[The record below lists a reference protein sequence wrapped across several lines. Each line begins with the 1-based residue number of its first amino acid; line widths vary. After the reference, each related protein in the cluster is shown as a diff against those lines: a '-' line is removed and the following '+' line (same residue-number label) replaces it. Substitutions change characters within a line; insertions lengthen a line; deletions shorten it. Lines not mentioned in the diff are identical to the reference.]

1 MEDSLALVETSFLD
15 GMGQLADYWGY
26 NKVVGWI
33 YGLLYLQD
41 GSLSLETIAG
51 ELQVSKGNISINIRE
66 AERLG
71 MVKKVWKKGDRKDY
85 YEAEPNLWQII
96 RRITRERQKKEF
108 DFAMETVSIGLAGF
122 ERVEGDS
129 KQVRFA
135 RKRLNQM
142 SAFLKSANVI
152 INGLLSLETLRGA
165 AVQACPVRSRLPRR
179 KGD

>member
-1 MEDSLALVETSFLD
+1 MDDSLVTVETGFID

-41 GSLSLETIAG
+41 GSLSLESVAE

-85 YEAEPNLWQII
+85 YEAEPNLWQVI

-108 DFAMETVSIGLAGF
+108 DFAMETIKTGLDGL
-122 ERVEGDS
+122 ELLES
-129 KQVRFA
+129 NTQQVRFA

-142 SAFLKSANVI
+142 SSFLKSTNTI
-152 INGLLSLETLRGA
+152 ISGLLSLETLKGA
-165 AVQACPVRSRLPRR
+165 AVQACPVRSRLPGRTS
-179 KGD
+179 D

>member
-1 MEDSLALVETSFLD
+1 MEESLAPAETGFLD

-33 YGLLYLQD
+33 FGLLYLQE
-41 GSLSLETIAG
+41 GSLSLEAIAG
-51 ELQVSKGNISINIRE
+51 ELQASKGNISINIRE

-71 MVKKVWKKGDRKDY
+71 MVKKVWRKGDRKDY
-85 YEAEPNLWQII
+85 YEAESNLWQII

-108 DFAMETVSIGLAGF
+108 EFAMETVRGGLTAL
-122 ERVEGDS
+122 EPVEGDS
-129 KQVRFA
+129 RQARFA

-142 SAFLKSANVI
+142 SAFLKSANAIVS
-152 INGLLSLETLRGA
+152 GLLTLETLKGA